1 MFLKVQQNTKN
12 IEEHMIMFGDEEF
25 KFVDDS
31 AMIIKIKWQDL
42 LVFFYIEEIYGV
54 WLHEKRLIWAVT
66 ISFFL
71 FCHQGLHR
79 KNN

>member
-1 MFLKVQQNTKN
+1 MFLKVQQNIKN
-12 IEEHMIMFGDEEF
+12 TEEYKIMFVDEEY

-31 AMIIKIKWQDL
+31 AMIIKIEWQDL

-66 ISFFL
+66 ISFFSFL
-71 FCHQGLHR
+71 SSRFA
-79 KNN
+79 